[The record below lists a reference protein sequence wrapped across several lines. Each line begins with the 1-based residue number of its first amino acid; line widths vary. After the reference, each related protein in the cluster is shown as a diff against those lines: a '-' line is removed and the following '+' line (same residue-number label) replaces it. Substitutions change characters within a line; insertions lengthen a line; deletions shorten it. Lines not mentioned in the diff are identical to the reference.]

1 MAKPKP
7 YIVLYEDDQRSLGS
21 LSDAE
26 VGRLIRTLFEYRAT
40 GKVDPR
46 GGREEIILPTFIVRI
61 DRDVEAQAKKSQ
73 SYKRNAEKR
82 WMQTDAIGCNCMQ
95 LHKKEKEEE
104 KEKEKVT
111 QKERVKEEEK
121 ELSLHITRT
130 REDES
135 WRYAIFTYSA
145 QQHMSRD
152 AFDRLADMLSHDD
165 LAHYLTVVE
174 ECADQGRPFT
184 DPYEAIVQMARKDG
198 RLKDNG

>member
-1 MAKPKP
+1 
-7 YIVLYEDDQRSLGS
+7 
-21 LSDAE
+21 
-26 VGRLIRTLFEYRAT
+26 
-40 GKVDPR
+40 
-46 GGREEIILPTFIVRI
+46 
-61 DRDVEAQAKKSQ
+61 
-73 SYKRNAEKR
+73 
-82 WMQTDAIGCNCMQ
+82 MQ

-184 DPYEAIVQMARKDG
+184 DPYGAVVQMARKDG
-198 RLKDNG
+198 KM